1 MFKTCQ
7 NHRFSSIPRLT
18 GDGFEGV
25 ARAFS
30 HGNNGVMRFVV
41 NVVIKKDVLHIIV
54 QWDPQRFPWLRD
66 VLHLLPM
73 VVVVPNRKDGFGEN
87 EVQNFW
93 IGSHFI
99 RKRFWVGCTQ
109 IASQAILPQ
118 VPGSTTP
125 LGGES
130 YGIHS
135 QPKMVSQLKSL
146 SLPLSRYD
154 IIYYLE
160 WPLVLYL
167 S

>member
-1 MFKTCQ
+1 MPKPSILI
-7 NHRFSSIPRLT
+7 NSAPHRRRLRRCRQSV
-18 GDGFEGV
+18 F
-25 ARAFS
+25 ARQQWS
-30 HGNNGVMRFVV
+30 HALFV